1 MEIKMLSGER
11 NKLIRILENYK
22 IYLEKDKNLKADY
35 KNMELKDIILIHNRL
50 MGQVPVEN
58 YRVAKSVDPS
68 VFGCKGDY

>member
-22 IYLEKDKNLKADY
+22 IYLEKDKNLKDDY
-35 KNMELKDIILIHNRL
+35 KNMELKNITLIHNRL

-58 YRVAKSVDPS
+58 YRVAKNDDLS
-68 VFGCKGDY
+68 VFGFKE